1 MPHPLYEMI
10 EQVTDEKSFNRF
22 LTALREDCEWHE
34 RNGSSHQSLE
44 CVEGQHFETHSTR
57 DFLKSMENWATKG
70 DFANGQHYGEPILRR
85 LAAMMWVGRLRWPDH
100 DE

>member
-34 RNGSSHQSLE
+34 RNGSSHQSLA
-44 CVEGQHFETHSTR
+44 VRRRPALR
-57 DFLKSMENWATKG
+57 DAFHARFS
-70 DFANGQHYGEPILRR
+70 
-85 LAAMMWVGRLRWPDH
+85 
-100 DE
+100 